1 MNLINYIIISK
12 FNLLNYKS
20 LRIIRCVNM
29 ISIIFLYSLQLFVH
43 VFRLI
48 DWSIVLFILF
58 CKLFFKVRTN
68 LFWKCAI
75 NFIIKQSYRNVFEI
89 KRNTVFF
96 CVCIYY
102 WIDFRCVSRK
112 LCIYF
117 MLLLL
122 FMKIKEIIRIPMG
135 FLIGRGVLF
144 WCALCNS
151 LEIPTCRWI

>member
-48 DWSIVLFILF
+48 DQLFYSFYFVRYFLR
-58 CKLFFKVRTN
+58 CVRTC
-68 LFWKCAI
+68 FE
-75 NFIIKQSYRNVFEI
+75 NFKIKQSYRNVFEI

-144 WCALCNS
+144 WCTLCNS
-151 LEIPTCRWI
+151 LEMPTCRWI